1 MLKICTVLFVAS
13 LGPAT
18 SAVAASQ
25 DDIARLLSRHISI
38 EQSGNSVDNPAAH
51 PAEPEVQPPARALS
65 DTCPHL
71 AHLRTADIATGL
83 AHLYQHNDFAPL
95 WEDQSQLAILH
106 QELEKLADDGL
117 TADDYPFH
125 RQVTSPLDTCAELR
139 LSSEYLLALEHLG
152 TGRLDQQ
159 THEPMWRRT
168 NIEEET
174 PAIIRWTRDGLS
186 DVTAAFDQ
194 ARPDLDLYLNLRSA
208 YIRLRD
214 ESPEY
219 ARIPTGEL
227 IRPGG
232 QDPRVPLLAERLR
245 AADYLE
251 EPEPVDPTP
260 LGDTGP
266 ETQQNQPATADQTLN
281 TALEQALKHFQSDHG
296 LKADGV
302 LGPNT
307 LTALN
312 MTTRERLDIARI
324 NLERLRWINALLQD
338 DVLLV
343 NSARNELRHYQQG
356 KVSWQ
361 TTVITGRPGRETPS
375 MVSQVNRITL
385 NPDWTVPPTIRKQ
398 DMIPEIRKDL
408 GYLERKNLIVIDY
421 QGNRLDPQSID
432 WYDPRGLMLR
442 QPPGPDNPLGQVVF
456 RFDNPHAIYLHDT
469 PNRHLFSRVQRNL
482 SSGCV
487 RVEGADALAD
497 MLFRRLSDSRRAQVG
512 RLQASSK
519 THQVGIDNG
528 PQVVLSYWTAEAD
541 QDGRLLLSPDP
552 YGKDLALITALAR
565 G

>member
-38 EQSGNSVDNPAAH
+38 EQSGNSVDNAAADT
-51 PAEPEVQPPARALS
+51 AEPEMQPPAQALS
-65 DTCPHL
+65 DACPHL
-71 AHLRTADIATGL
+71 AQLRTVDIATGL
-83 AHLYQHNDFAPL
+83 AHMYRHNDFAPL
-95 WEDQSQLAILH
+95 WDDQGRLATLH

-117 TADDYPFH
+117 TADDYPVH

-159 THEPMWRRT
+159 AHEPMWRRA

-174 PAIIRWTRDGLS
+174 PAIIRWTRGDLS

-194 ARPDLDLYLNLRSA
+194 ARPDLDLYLDLRSA

-214 ESPEY
+214 EYPEY
-219 ARIPTGEL
+219 AIIPTGEL

-251 EPEPVDPTP
+251 EPEPVEPTP
-260 LGDTGP
+260 LADTGQEP
-266 ETQQNQPATADQTLN
+266 RQNQPATADQTLD
-281 TALEQALKHFQSDHG
+281 TTLEQALKHFQSDHG

-307 LTALN
+307 LSALN
-312 MTTRERLDIARI
+312 MTTGERLDIARI

-375 MVSQVNRITL
+375 MVSQMNRITL

-432 WYDPRGLMLR
+432 WYDPPGLMLR

-469 PNRHLFSRVQRNL
+469 PSRHLFSREQRNL

-497 MLFRRLSDSRRAQVG
+497 MLFRRLSDSRRAQVE
-512 RLQASSK
+512 RLRASGK
-519 THQVGIDNG
+519 THQIAIDNG

-541 QDGRLLLSPDP
+541 QAGRLLFTPDP
-552 YGKDLALITALAR
+552 YGKDSALMAALDNP
-565 G
+565 